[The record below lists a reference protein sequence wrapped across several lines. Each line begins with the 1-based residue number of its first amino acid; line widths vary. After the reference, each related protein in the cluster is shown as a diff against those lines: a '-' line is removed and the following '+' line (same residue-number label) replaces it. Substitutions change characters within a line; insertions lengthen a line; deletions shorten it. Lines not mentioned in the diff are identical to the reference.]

1 MDRGA
6 WQATVHK
13 VTELD
18 TTEHLSLLHS
28 SLVVGFP
35 GGSDSKASTHSVGDL
50 GLIPDWKDPL
60 EKGMATHS
68 CILAWRIPWA
78 EEPGGH
84 GVAKSWTL
92 QFQITL
98 FLSLNN

>member
-28 SLVVGFP
+28 FLVVASRGCFSLQSVGFSSQWLLLFQST
-35 GGSDSKASTHSVGDL
+35 GSKAH
-50 GLIPDWKDPL
+50 GL
-60 EKGMATHS
+60 
-68 CILAWRIPWA
+68 
-78 EEPGGH
+78 
-84 GVAKSWTL
+84 
-92 QFQITL
+92 Q
-98 FLSLNN
+98 